1 MMQEIQETNSGK
13 KELPDGMTNQSL
25 AALLALAGS
34 RQLDAEALRR
44 RMKLSAL
51 GFGSVIGWLQRQ
63 YLVEVVSTLKDDEVS
78 EAVELTDK
86 GEAVLV
92 RLLEQ
97 MCELPEL
104 H

>member
-1 MMQEIQETNSGK
+1 MMQEIQETDSGK
-13 KELPDGMTNQSL
+13 TELPDGMTNQSL

-44 RMKLSAL
+44 RMKLSAI
-51 GFGSVIGWLQRQ
+51 GFDSVIGWLQRQ
-63 YLVEVVSTLKDDEVS
+63 YLVDVVSTLKEDEVS

-92 RLLEQ
+92 GLLEQ